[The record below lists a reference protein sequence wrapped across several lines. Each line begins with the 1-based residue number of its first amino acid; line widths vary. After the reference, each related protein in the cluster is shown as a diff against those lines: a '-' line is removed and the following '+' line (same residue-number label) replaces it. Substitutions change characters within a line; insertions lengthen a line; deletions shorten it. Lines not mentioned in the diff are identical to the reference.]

1 MNRRASWSALAELW
15 LRMTLAG
22 YAALTIAAARLAAQT
37 PDRPRVPATTG
48 TLAGIVHD
56 TLGQPLGDVEVSIPG
71 TTVAG
76 RSDGAGAF
84 TLAQVPTGLHE
95 VWARKIGFIVAQF
108 NWTSRADER
117 VEIAVT
123 LRPLPHTLD
132 PVVVWASEERAM
144 TSTSYVRGV
153 VTDSAGFPL
162 DGVEVQLIGTGRGT
176 VTAGDGSFI
185 FRHVKPG
192 VLTLRARMMGYSPA
206 ASVMKLMEQ
215 DERDVVLR
223 MGNLAQELDEV
234 HVTAESGYG
243 RSESA
248 WKDLDRRMRFHI
260 EGSARVVGAEQLDG
274 MGSTPLDLAL
284 RGFAGGFGTAPTTIK
299 AGNSTPISHG
309 GSGAPG
315 DACILENGVTPI
327 SRPLAVYVASDLR
340 LVEYYPA
347 ASPRGSP
354 ETEYTQSVIYR
365 MAGVPG
371 CSGELG
377 EHPAYYVLWFKGGK

>member
-1 MNRRASWSALAELW
+1 MSAIRAFL
-15 LRMTLAG
+15 LRQV
-22 YAALTIAAARLAAQT
+22 LTPVVGLHLAAAGVFAQT
-37 PDRPRVPATTG
+37 QEAARVPATTG
-48 TLAGIVHD
+48 TLAGIVRD
-56 TLGQPLGDVEVSIPG
+56 TLGQPIGDVEVSIPG
-71 TTVAG
+71 TTAAG
-76 RSDGAGAF
+76 RSNAAGMF
-84 TLAQVPTGLHE
+84 TLAQVAPGLHE
-95 VWARKIGFIVAQF
+95 VWARKVGFIVAQF
-108 NWTSRADER
+108 NWTARADER
-117 VEIAVT
+117 LEIAIT

-144 TSTSYVRGV
+144 TSKSYVRGIV
-153 VTDSAGFPL
+153 MDSAGFPL

-192 VLTLRARMMGYSPA
+192 VLTLRARMLGYSPA
-206 ASVMKLMEQ
+206 ASVMKLMEN
-215 DERDVVLR
+215 DERDIVLR

-234 HVTAESGYG
+234 HVTSESGYG

-248 WKDLDRRMRFHI
+248 WKDLDRRMRFHV
-260 EGSARVVGAEQLDG
+260 EGSARVIGAEQLDG

-284 RGFAGGFGTAPTTIK
+284 RGFSGGFATAPTTIK

-309 GSGAPG
+309 GSGAAG
-315 DACILENGVTPI
+315 DVCILENGVTPT
-327 SRPLAVYVASDLR
+327 SRPLAVYTASDLR
-340 LVEYYPA
+340 LVEYYPP

-371 CSGELG
+371 CNGELG